1 MARKPVQVQRFTNA
15 DQLAIGQKARF
26 IGADGLEYETSPI
39 AHFDVHPDGRISITT
54 QSGSTYGNFDFE
66 AQRIKDNAEWEAK
79 FNNDQQAHYE
89 KSLQVAMM
97 KAQGAAQQELVNQF
111 MEDARFGYGNYV
123 GQIAPNAND
132 VWCLSNSGQWEQI
145 SLAEI
150 QEGMTFYMRDCADR
164 DLSTPNAPTIQHDFN
179 TVVMSVSHVGDSI
192 NMVTSHGILSTDDIT
207 AKLSQQMPNWRD
219 FAFSSPEQMD
229 QARGQDQ
236 SQETEQDWGIT
247 QAD

>member
-15 DQLAIGQKARF
+15 DQQAIGQKARF

-111 MEDARFGYGNYV
+111 IEDARFGY
-123 GQIAPNAND
+123 
-132 VWCLSNSGQWEQI
+132 
-145 SLAEI
+145 
-150 QEGMTFYMRDCADR
+150 
-164 DLSTPNAPTIQHDFN
+164 DFPSEDIVRIIEDGETKYWN
-179 TVVMSVSHVGDSI
+179 VCKSFE
-192 NMVTSHGILSTDDIT
+192 TDDADIM
-207 AKLSQQMPNWRD
+207 KS
-219 FAFSSPEQMD
+219 F
-229 QARGQDQ
+229 
-236 SQETEQDWGIT
+236 QELFTDHPTEKGG
-247 QAD
+247 AEE